1 MNIVGDIL
9 LKIAYTMLML
19 MIFLLSYVGFK
30 ESSKS
35 LKSKKYIGKDKLM
48 LNWLRLLCDF
58 SIYGCGMIIIK
69 FIVEIIL
76 YLMKI

>member
-1 MNIVGDIL
+1 VNIVGDIL

-35 LKSKKYIGKDKLM
+35 LKSKKYIGKDKFM
-48 LNWLRLLCDF
+48 MNWLRLLCGF

-69 FIVEIIL
+69 FIIEIVL

>member
-35 LKSKKYIGKDKLM
+35 LKSKKY
-48 LNWLRLLCDF
+48 NW
-58 SIYGCGMIIIK
+58 
-69 FIVEIIL
+69 
-76 YLMKI
+76 

>member
-1 MNIVGDIL
+1 MLDLKKALNLLNQKNI
-9 LKIAYTMLML
+9 
-19 MIFLLSYVGFK
+19 
-30 ESSKS
+30 
-35 LKSKKYIGKDKLM
+35 IGKDKFM
-48 LNWLRLLCDF
+48 MNWLRLLCGF